1 MTDRQQNTLPKIV
14 ADISTNILLEVA
26 KSGKVLF
33 ANGKAG
39 CVFQS
44 CGRSC
49 RHLDDLVPS
58 AEAAVLRQNV
68 ENALYQQYPHHFYW
82 PFQNRYYLVYVYPT
96 VASAWLCLDD
106 ITEKRQL
113 AHLLHINNQR
123 VLFAE
128 RIARLG
134 YWELDIGRKRFYWSE
149 EMYKIFGV
157 TDGGKTFHKNL
168 IREQIYPAD
177 LVVYKQ
183 KLKEIFREKKDV
195 EGTVRIVTPAGR
207 LKYCRFMAGVIYEN
221 GEPKIA
227 GAFQDISD
235 LAEIRSGLCKR
246 GRVGDKNGLSEV
258 CLPAH
263 ICHDLRQPLQSMRLL
278 IERLKTAPE
287 KEYPKIVAD
296 LEDSGKNL
304 DMMFGRFAD
313 AARFG
318 SESAMQDNAL
328 FNLRE
333 LLQRICRE
341 YRELAAVRNLRLR
354 CRLNDALVRQDA
366 FGVERIARNLVEN
379 ALKYARKQIVIG
391 NSADSFWVIDDG
403 VGIDKSAK
411 KHIFKEFYQCDTSND
426 GSGLGLYIVKKIAA
440 AGGMKIRLR
449 SKCGRYAAFKISL

>member
-1 MTDRQQNTLPKIV
+1 MTDRQQNMLPEIV

-96 VASAWLCLDD
+96 VVSAWLCLDD
-106 ITEKRQL
+106 ITEKRQM

-128 RIARLG
+128 RIAKLG

-177 LVVYKQ
+177 MVIYKQ
-183 KLKEIFREKKDV
+183 KLKELFQLKKDV
-195 EGTVRIVTPAGR
+195 EGTLRIVQPSGK
-207 LKYCRFMAGVIYEN
+207 LKYCRFMAGIIYEN

-235 LAEIRSGLCKR
+235 LAETRAELQKVQHSAEKDDLA
-246 GRVGDKNGLSEV
+246 DV

-278 IERLKTAPE
+278 TERLKIAP
-287 KEYPKIVAD
+287 KGEYPEIIAD
-296 LEDSGKNL
+296 LERAEKNM
-304 DMMFGRFAD
+304 DMMLCRFAD
-313 AARFG
+313 TSQAGFTKA
-318 SESAMQDNAL
+318 EKDL
-328 FNLRE
+328 FNLGE
-333 LLQRICRE
+333 LLRRICRE
-341 YRELAAVRNLRLR
+341 YRESAANRNLKIKF
-354 CRLNDALVRQDA
+354 RLNDVFVRQNA
-366 FGVERIARNLVEN
+366 FGVERIIRNLLEN
-379 ALKYARKQIVIG
+379 ALKYARQQITVG
-391 NSADSFWVIDDG
+391 NSADSFWGVDDG
-403 VGIDKSAK
+403 TGIDKNK
-411 KHIFKEFYQCDTSND
+411 QKHIFKEFYQCNTLRQ
-426 GSGLGLYIVKKIAA
+426 GSGLGLYIVEKLAA
-440 AGGMKIRLR
+440 AGGMKIRLK
-449 SKCGRYAAFKISL
+449 SKCDHYTAFKINL